1 MFIYVVDSDGLP
13 DDYDPDCQTIFF
25 TEDGRYKFDI
35 WPEPGDNDNDG
46 VPDVDD
52 AFSLDGTETT
62 DSDTD
67 GIGDNA
73 HTDDIGL
80 TDAQEAN

>member
-1 MFIYVVDSDGLP
+1 VFIYVHDSDGLP
-13 DDYDPDCQTIFF
+13 DDY
-25 TEDGRYKFDI
+25 
-35 WPEPGDNDNDG
+35 
-46 VPDVDD
+46 D